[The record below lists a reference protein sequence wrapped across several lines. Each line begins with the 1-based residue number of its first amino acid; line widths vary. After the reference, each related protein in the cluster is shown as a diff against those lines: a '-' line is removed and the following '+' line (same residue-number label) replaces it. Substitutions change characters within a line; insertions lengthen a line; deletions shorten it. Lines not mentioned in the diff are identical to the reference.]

1 MKIWFS
7 IICFM
12 LYNYIIPMAESDN
25 QHEKPV
31 REKTIVPKSP
41 RIKPPRAIPKIIT
54 PDATQI
60 ESETSNDHISQI
72 SISSKPTEVF
82 DESSSSDNEKPI
94 NTRTFT
100 RIPLSDDSDSN
111 TYAPPKHSKTP
122 LKKKHRSKTKTKSP
136 DIAEITESINDI
148 SETITSTVELVGK
161 NAVMGIVKSVV
172 KSKQFTIILIIGSL
186 FLGIGYLLKIIY
198 MK

>member
-1 MKIWFS
+1 
-7 IICFM
+7 M

-72 SISSKPTEVF
+72 SISSKPTEVS
-82 DESSSSDNEKPI
+82 DESSSRDNEK
-94 NTRTFT
+94 
-100 RIPLSDDSDSN
+100 
-111 TYAPPKHSKTP
+111 
-122 LKKKHRSKTKTKSP
+122 
-136 DIAEITESINDI
+136 
-148 SETITSTVELVGK
+148 TIK
-161 NAVMGIVKSVV
+161 
-172 KSKQFTIILIIGSL
+172 
-186 FLGIGYLLKIIY
+186 LLHALMI
-198 MK
+198 